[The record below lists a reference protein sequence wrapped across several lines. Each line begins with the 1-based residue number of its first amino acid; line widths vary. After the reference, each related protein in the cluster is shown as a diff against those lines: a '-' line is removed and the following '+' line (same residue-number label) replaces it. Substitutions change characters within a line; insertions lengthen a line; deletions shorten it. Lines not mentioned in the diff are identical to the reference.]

1 MALRNDRIIKEKIK
15 KIQAEIKQQRV
26 FMKPELKFDSEDY
39 IDIIDWESDGLFEPP
54 FTMSIP
60 DSYLLLFQNEP

>member
-1 MALRNDRIIKEKIK
+1 
-15 KIQAEIKQQRV
+15 
-26 FMKPELKFDSEDY
+26 MKPELKFDSEDY